1 MTSIKKSMIIDF
13 CYYEI
18 CFHNIDNF
26 LYLKQYSFMNF
37 FFVKLTHG
45 DHAGVSVNYIYDLRK
60 HL

>member
-1 MTSIKKSMIIDF
+1 MIIDF

-18 CFHNIDNF
+18 CFHNIDNY